1 MRCDRILILA
11 AGRASRMKQSA
22 VEVSQDL
29 SLSLKAL
36 EQDALN
42 RPKPMIRVGF
52 DGEPLLQFILEQA
65 LRAAGPGATL
75 PAQIGQHGAAALGFD
90 GPG

>member
-1 MRCDRILILA
+1 
-11 AGRASRMKQSA
+11 MKQSA

-42 RPKPMIRVGF
+42 RPKPMIRVGS

-65 LRAAGPGATL
+65 LRAGLLRRPWCCIRMMPSPSPL
-75 PAQIGQHGAAALGFD
+75 
-90 GPG
+90 